1 MTSKL
6 VDVRIATFSPNQP
19 PASVHRHLNFLDW
32 WLLLWQAFQF
42 QQPWVAAG
50 TRRQRAM
57 AWKNTPFLPSTYATP
72 VRHCPLM
79 NKEKLSSIL
88 GTIRASLTDSVPM
101 SGISSISRRKFSSSL
116 PPPLWWQHD
125 WIIFTGVAGVA
136 TSTWLHK
143 PQYFYNWWFYSRQ
156 CDAIHGSNYFQQSK
170 NNICTCKS
178 HFKCEVFCSFP
189 VIKYV

>member
-42 QQPWVAAG
+42 QQPWVAVLEHG
-50 TRRQRAM
+50 DKEP
-57 AWKNTPFLPSTYATP
+57 WPGKTPLFYHQPTLHQSDIAL
-72 VRHCPLM
+72 LM

-143 PQYFYNWWFYSRQ
+143 PQYFYNWWFYPRQ
-156 CDAIHGSNYFQQSK
+156 CDAIRGSNYFHQGK

-189 VIKYV
+189 IIN